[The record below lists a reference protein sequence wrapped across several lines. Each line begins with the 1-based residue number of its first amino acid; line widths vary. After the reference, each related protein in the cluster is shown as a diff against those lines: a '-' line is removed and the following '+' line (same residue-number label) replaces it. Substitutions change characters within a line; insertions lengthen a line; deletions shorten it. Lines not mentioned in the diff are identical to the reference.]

1 MAQSVKG
8 LLCTPEGLRPICRT
22 HIAQLG
28 EAAHACVPS
37 AGKERQMDPE
47 DYLVT
52 HSNYTEFTW
61 GILDTLF

>member
-1 MAQSVKG
+1 MVKG
-8 LLCTPEGLRPICRT
+8 LLYTPEDLRLISRT

-28 EAAHACVPS
+28 VAAHACVPS

-52 HSNYTEFTW
+52 HSNDIEFTW
-61 GILDTLF
+61 GILNTLL